1 VADIAA
7 GMYAF
12 SGIVSALYAR
22 TRTGRGEILEIS
34 LLDAL
39 AEWMSYPVLF
49 THYGGSP
56 PARTGTHHATI
67 APYGAYRASNGEFV
81 IFAVQTAAEWKRFC
95 VTVLEREDLADN
107 PLFVTNEARL
117 ANREALDV
125 SIATAVN
132 ALTSGDLIKRLDSA
146 NIASARFNS
155 VQGLIEHPQ
164 LEARSRWRDVDSP
177 VGPIRCMLPPM
188 NFESSSPVMGAI
200 PTVGE
205 HTNVV
210 LRSLGLS
217 PSDISALR
225 ESDVI

>member
-1 VADIAA
+1 
-7 GMYAF
+7 
-12 SGIVSALYAR
+12 
-22 TRTGRGEILEIS
+22 
-34 LLDAL
+34 
-39 AEWMSYPVLF
+39 
-49 THYGGSP
+49 
-56 PARTGTHHATI
+56 
-67 APYGAYRASNGEFV
+67 V